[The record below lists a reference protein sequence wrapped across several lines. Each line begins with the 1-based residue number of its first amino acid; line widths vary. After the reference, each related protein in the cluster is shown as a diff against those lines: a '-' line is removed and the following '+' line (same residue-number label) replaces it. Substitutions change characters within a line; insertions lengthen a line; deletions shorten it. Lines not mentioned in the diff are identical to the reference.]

1 MPVGIA
7 AGDKKILLIGGGL
20 LVLLLTSTAILS
32 PPEQQESPIP
42 STYSAQS
49 KGAEA
54 AYTLLLTMHYP
65 VRRWEDPPTDLKP
78 KGDALL
84 ILADPFL
91 PPSKQERDALADFVE
106 DGGRVLFTGENI
118 RLYFP
123 GASIEGAEV
132 VDARTIATGVP
143 SPLAR
148 GAQRIEMKPE
158 AYWGKISESQLGIY
172 EEADGPVVVRWAI
185 GDGELLWWASPLP
198 LSNAGIT
205 RESNLQF
212 FLNCVGSQA
221 AGEPYEIY
229 WDEFYHGQRSSL
241 WSYVQKT
248 SLAWGAAQF
257 GILALAIVFT
267 FSRRSGPTYVPRGVS
282 RLSPLEFVD
291 TLGGLY
297 ERAGAAPAAVGISYQ
312 RLRTLLARQLGFS
325 ANTPSAE
332 LAQAA
337 EQRLGWEKTDVLQ
350 RAEAARRAEKI
361 EAREALEL
369 VRELEQSAAKLDLRA
384 RFRLEKK

>member
-7 AGDKKILLIGGGL
+7 SGDKKILLIGGGL

-54 AYTLLLTMHYP
+54 AYTLLLTLHYP
-65 VRRWEDPPTDLKP
+65 VRRWEDPPTELKP
-78 KGDALL
+78 KGDTLL

-91 PPSKQERDALADFVE
+91 PPSKQEREALANFVE

-118 RLYFP
+118 HAYFP

-132 VDARTIATGVP
+132 VDARTIGAGVP

-158 AYWGKISESQLGIY
+158 AYWGRISELQLGIY
-172 EEADGPVVVRWAI
+172 EEADGPVVVRWGM

-212 FLNCVGSQA
+212 FLNCVGSSA
-221 AGEPYEIY
+221 DDEPYEIY

-312 RLRTLLARQLGFS
+312 RLRTLLARQLGFA

-337 EQRLGWEKTDVLQ
+337 EQRMGWEKTDALQ
-350 RAEAARRAEKI
+350 RAEAARRAEKL
-361 EAREALEL
+361 EAREALAL
-369 VRELEQSAAKLDLRA
+369 VRELEQLAAKLDLRA